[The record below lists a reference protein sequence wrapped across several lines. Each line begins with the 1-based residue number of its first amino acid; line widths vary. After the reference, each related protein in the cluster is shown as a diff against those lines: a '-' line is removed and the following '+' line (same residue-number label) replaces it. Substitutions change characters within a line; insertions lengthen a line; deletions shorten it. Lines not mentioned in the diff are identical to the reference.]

1 MMKMRGLVIAVV
13 VLAALAG
20 GVWWSNKAKKDEAA
34 KSASSAS
41 TSPKILTL
49 PEDRIAKVEIRKTGA
64 DATVI
69 EKKGGKWELT
79 APKALA
85 ADQDAAGSIAS
96 AVAALNADR
105 IIEEKAQD
113 LAQYGL
119 VSPSIEVTVT
129 EKDGKNRELLIG
141 DETPTGSNYYA
152 KLQDDPRV
160 FTIASFTKTTFD
172 KTAADLRDKRLL
184 TFNSDKLTRVELLA
198 KGQDVE
204 FGKNNQNDWQI
215 LKPQPLRADGGQ
227 VEELVRKLRD
237 AKMDTSASAE
247 DEKKAASGFAS
258 GAKVAIAKVTDSSG
272 TEQMEVRRD
281 KDRNYYAK
289 SSVLEGVH
297 KLTAEVGDG
306 LDKSLDDF
314 RNKKV
319 FDFGWNDPSKIE
331 VRDGSRQLVL
341 QKSGDKWMAGG
352 KQMDSATTQA
362 MIDQLRDLAATKFP
376 DRGFTTPALEATVT
390 SNEGKRVERV
400 SFARNGNDWFARREG
415 EPGLYQVDPKN
426 IGALQKAI
434 GAVKEAAS
442 AKKK

>member
-1 MMKMRGLVIAVV
+1 MIKMRGLVIAVV

-20 GVWWSNKAKKDEAA
+20 GVWWSNKAKQAEASKPA
-34 KSASSAS
+34 ANASA
-41 TSPKILTL
+41 TPNILTL
-49 PEDRIAKVEIRKTGA
+49 PVDRISKVEIRKTGG
-64 DATVI
+64 DTTIV
-69 EKKGGKWELT
+69 EKKSGKWELT
-79 APKALA
+79 APKPLA
-85 ADQDAAGSIAS
+85 ADQDAVGSIAS
-96 AVAALNADR
+96 AVASLNADR

-119 VSPSIEVTVT
+119 ASPSIEVTVT
-129 EKDGKNRELLIG
+129 QRDGKNRELLIG
-141 DETPTGSNYYA
+141 DETPTSGSFYA
-152 KLQDDPRV
+152 KLQDNARV

-184 TFNSDKLTRVELLA
+184 TFNSDKLTRVELLV

-227 VEELVRKLRD
+227 VEELIRKLHD
-237 AKMDTSASAE
+237 AKMDTSASA
-247 DEKKAASGFAS
+247 DDVKKAASGFAS
-258 GAKVAIAKVTDSSG
+258 GAKVAVAKVTDASG
-272 TEQMEVRRD
+272 TQQIEVRKD
-281 KDRNYYAK
+281 KEKNYYAK

-297 KLTAEVGDG
+297 KLTAELGDG

-319 FDFGWNDPSKIE
+319 FDFGWSDPSKIE
-331 VRDGSRQLVL
+331 VRDGAKQMLF
-341 QKSGDKWMAGG
+341 QKSGDKWTAGG

-362 MIDQLRDLAATKFP
+362 MIDQLRDLTATKFP
-376 DRGFTTPALEATVT
+376 DKGFTTPTLEAAVT

-400 SFARNGNDWFARREG
+400 SFATNGNDWFARREG
-415 EPGLYQVDPKN
+415 ESALYQVDPKN
-426 IGALQKAI
+426 IEDLQKAI
-434 GAVKEAAS
+434 SAVKEAAP